1 MHCLRRGYRAIPPL
15 TPRRYATTGTV
26 AGATPRKKALESA
39 QEDEELLQRPKW
51 SVRSQLSKQTT
62 HVEEELTDA
71 RLAHIAELSML
82 LLPSSSTIRDSLK
95 QDLNSILQAARG
107 MNRWVKERQHL
118 RGTNTAETHPLRS
131 ARELRED
138 TIIPEEEKGEE
149 LIRLSA
155 SREGNYYAVPK

>member
-1 MHCLRRGYRAIPPL
+1 MLRCW
-15 TPRRYATTGTV
+15 
-26 AGATPRKKALESA
+26 
-39 QEDEELLQRPKW
+39 LQ
-51 SVRSQLSKQTT
+51 
-62 HVEEELTDA
+62 
-71 RLAHIAELSML
+71 LAHIAELSML
-82 LLPSSSTIRDSLK
+82 LLPSSSTIRESLK

-107 MNRWVKERQHL
+107 MNLWVKERQHL
-118 RGTNTAETHPLRS
+118 RGTNTADMHPLRS